1 MHAALGGDPYVL
13 VGVSGLARQSQD
25 RVAVPQQALCG
36 GVHDLLGHRVGRS
49 GAARTSARP
58 SLLQPGRVA
67 RHRLVRN
74 YSEESR
80 ESVQDHRHRGGVGS
94 RPSAR
99 SSPTCAPPSVVTHSP
114 TVASSKKIGAASRFA
129 VLPLAGVA
137 GVVTDAGGENAA
149 VRSLG
154 APLIRA

>member
-1 MHAALGGDPYVL
+1 MICSATGSAGPVPPAHRPGRASSSRAGSAIGSSGNIRKNQGKACRITVTAAALMAPGSTVILDGGTTVL
-13 VGVSGLARQSQD
+13 AAVRVLQS
-25 RVAVPQQALCG
+25 
-36 GVHDLLGHRVGRS
+36 DLR
-49 GAARTSARP
+49 AT
-58 SLLQPGRVA
+58 
-67 RHRLVRN
+67 
-74 YSEESR
+74 
-80 ESVQDHRHRGGVGS
+80 
-94 RPSAR
+94 
-99 SSPTCAPPSVVTHSP
+99 VVTHSP